1 MFGEDA
7 MNLFVL
13 VSTGQ
18 KVANL
23 PPVLEIAESGDQILW
38 VESDEANQSD
48 WTSAPRAVL
57 EEYGLVTVDVVRLAH
72 VNDPSLLA
80 TTLAQFAQSVADQYA
95 TIYLVTNGGTKHT
108 PIGLLNAFQSRAPR
122 LLYGDE
128 RPAMY
133 SIFPSGFSQLPQV
146 APYTRHRLDLA
157 DILRLNGYTFAT
169 GSEHQRIRPG
179 AIPQAICQERYGVDE
194 TYTYDLHNQHF
205 AWASV
210 SGEVQRVRFDEVA
223 TLVPDEYQRWTRT
236 LNQLRHAM
244 TPQNLRNAY
253 NGTLNLGD
261 AARRAA
267 IRRANQVPQ
276 PPARIGDSLER
287 AVARRVLDWL
297 EQNPHPAVQS
307 VWTGVKI
314 ARENTPHIAD
324 AEFDILIVLK
334 NGILFHLECKSA
346 NVESRELEVNTH
358 RLKQAG
364 SQLAR
369 SAVVVPI
376 FTRRATTP
384 WFTALHSTRFRLQ
397 DQLGRQQVLAF
408 TWPNQPDT
416 YQLPDSEPPEQIRCD
431 TFENGLTDLL
441 RPYRQ

>member
-1 MFGEDA
+1 

-23 PPVLEIAESGDQILW
+23 PPVLEIAKPGDQILW
-38 VESDEANQSD
+38 VESDEANQRD

-57 EEYGLVTVDVVRLAH
+57 EDQGLVTVTVARLAH

-80 TTLAQFAQSVADQYA
+80 TTLGPFAQSAADQYEV
-95 TIYLVTNGGTKHT
+95 IYLVTNGGTKHT
-108 PIGLLNAFQSRAPR
+108 PIGLLNTFRAYAPR

-128 RPAMY
+128 RPTVY
-133 SIFPSGFSQLPQV
+133 SIFPSGLSEPPQV
-146 APYTRHRLDLA
+146 SPYTRHRVDLA
-157 DILRLNGYTFAT
+157 DILRLNGYTYAT
-169 GSEHQRIRPG
+169 GSEHQRIWPG
-179 AIPQAICQERYGVDE
+179 VIPQAICQERYGVDE
-194 TYTYDLHNQHF
+194 DYTYDLHTQHYR
-205 AWASV
+205 WASV

-223 TLVPDEYQRWTRT
+223 TLVPEAYQRWTRT
-236 LNQLRHAM
+236 LNPLRHAM
-244 TPQNLRNAY
+244 TPQNLSNVY
-253 NGTLNLGD
+253 NGTLNLAD
-261 AARRAA
+261 AASRAARRQASG
-267 IRRANQVPQ
+267 VT
-276 PPARIGDSLER
+276 PPAARIGDSLER
-287 AVARRVLDWL
+287 AVARRVRDWL

-314 ARENTPHIAD
+314 ARENTPHIVD

-346 NVESRELEVNTH
+346 NVESRDLDVNTH
-358 RLKQAG
+358 RLRQAG

-376 FTRRATTP
+376 FTRRTTTP
-384 WFTALHSTRFRLQ
+384 WFTALHSTRVRLQ
-397 DQLGRQQVLAF
+397 DQLGRQQVLPF
-408 TWPNQPDT
+408 TWPNQPET

-431 TFENGLTDLL
+431 TFENRLTALL